1 MQKNMERN
9 IGRCINTIMLEPQQK
24 MQKATLKCISF
35 FSLQQSFEKR
45 MEIENNF
52 GYIEMSEP

>member
-1 MQKNMERN
+1 
-9 IGRCINTIMLEPQQK
+9 MLEPQQK